1 MPRKVTVIPAKA
13 KEKVSTPKAATVRVA
28 AYCRVSTDL
37 EDQLGSFQNQ
47 VENYTNLIRK
57 TPGWTMAGI
66 FADEGVSGTGTK
78 KRSGFMDMIKA
89 CEEGRVDLVITKSIS
104 RFARNTADS
113 LIYCRRLKAL
123 GIPIIFEKESINT
136 LEASGELMFTI
147 LSSLAQ
153 EESRN
158 ISENTAWGIRS
169 KFQQGIPHINCE
181 SLLGYDKDDNGNL
194 IINEEQAAIVRRIYR
209 DYLEGWQPTEIARHL
224 NEEGVPGVHG
234 NARWHSVTVTRML
247 QNEKHCGDLLMQ
259 KTYTADFLTKIQTEN
274 NGDLE
279 QYFIKDDHP
288 AIVSREQWDA
298 VQLEMKRREEYY
310 ARHNIRTLAS
320 SIDDPFYSRVFCGET
335 GRRYLRHDWK
345 GNKEAF
351 WKIETSS
358 SAKPSDTQPPVRTAE
373 TQPTVNDAVTQPSVN
388 DIAAQPSA
396 TDASTQVS
404 ANNTAA
410 QPSSSK
416 VDTVENKKAATR
428 IPESVLQAAVVTA
441 WNEIVASRDTLLPI
455 WKRALADGDALEK
468 YYAQMMIDITADG
481 PLERFC
487 PELVR
492 LMLDEVII
500 NGDEIVVRFKDGS
513 FRQV

>member
-288 AIVSREQWDA
+288 AIVSREKWDA

-320 SIDDPFYSRVFCGET
+320 SIDDPFYSRVFCGES
-335 GRRYLRHDWK
+335 GKRYLRHDWK

-351 WKIETSS
+351 WKIESS
-358 SAKPSDTQPPVRTAE
+358 SSTQTS
-373 TQPTVNDAVTQPSVN
+373 VNDIATQTPVN

-396 TDASTQVS
+396 SDPKTQPSANDASTQ
-404 ANNTAA
+404 
-410 QPSSSK
+410 PS
-416 VDTVENKKAATR
+416 VNGAGGQKKAATR

-441 WNEIVASRDTLLPI
+441 WNEIVASRDTLLPS
-455 WKRALADGDALEK
+455 WREAVENGDPLTR

-492 LMLDEVII
+492 VMLDEVII
-500 NGDEIVVRFKDGS
+500 NGDEIVVQFKDGS
-513 FRQV
+513 KKHLLI